1 MWKRLSGQHH
11 ARRAR
16 QLDSLQERFDVS
28 QAVLLGS
35 RDELEKLRPR
45 VQCSLSTEF
54 NVEALAGRLCPVL
67 MSDGTVALFS
77 LAEHVGSD
85 QADELLR
92 RLVQK
97 GYRLAEPSRFVLDA
111 PLLLAVA
118 RNQMNGITSHDG
130 TNAAATRH
138 SRTALAAAFQDLIEW
153 GVRHGASD
161 LHLNVYTDSGESE
174 VKYTI
179 KGRYLAPERFRNMPT
194 QMLTDMLSVVWMD
207 IHGGNGAVFDPRTE
221 QQGSLVRK
229 VDGVDVLIRWASLA
243 ADAGPSVC
251 LRLLIQDI
259 DPETSDLGSLGY
271 LPQQVADIERVMV
284 SEGGAIVFAGTV
296 GSGKS
301 TTLASLISRIPS
313 HRKII
318 TIEDPVEYR
327 IANAI
332 QNTVA
337 RALSDAQ
344 PRAYMAKL
352 RTLKR
357 SAMSDVLLG
366 EIRDHESGQAFL
378 DLAGSGV
385 NVYTTVH
392 APSAAIVPDRLASDF
407 IGVSRDFLLTP
418 GVLRLIVY
426 QALIMRLCPHCSGPV
441 SELGAGDYEINGR
454 YRSGREWA
462 KWLERI
468 EKTYQID
475 TSTMRIRNR
484 SGCGHCGTVIHE
496 RKPALGVRSADAV
509 DTTSRVH
516 AACDTGMLNGYCGRM
531 VAAELIEPS
540 LQPGYLDSVRSDS
553 VGQWLQEQTARLA
566 QQGLQ
571 APTIWRNAM
580 DNAVLQAL
588 QGHIDPRD
596 IERHFLAFET
606 RFHQVG
612 MAGRI
617 PGSAS

>member
-1 MWKRLSGQHH
+1 M
-11 ARRAR
+11 
-16 QLDSLQERFDVS
+16 ERFDVS
-28 QAVLLGS
+28 RAVLLDS
-35 RDELEKLRPR
+35 REQLDALQPR
-45 VQCSLSTEF
+45 AQCSLSQEF
-54 NVEALAGRLCPVL
+54 DVEPLAARICPVL
-67 MSDGTVALFS
+67 MSDQTVALFS

-92 RLVQK
+92 RVVQK

-118 RNQMNGITSHDG
+118 RNQVHNLPSGQDSYASG
-130 TNAAATRH
+130 SRH

-161 LHLNVYTDSGESE
+161 LHLNVHVDKVETD

-179 KGRYLAPERFRNMPT
+179 RGRYLAPERFRNMPT
-194 QMLTDMLSVVWMD
+194 QMVTDMLSVVWMD
-207 IHGGNGAVFDPRTE
+207 IRGGNGAVFDPRAE
-221 QQGSLVRK
+221 QQGSLVRR
-229 VDGVDVLIRWASLA
+229 VDGANVLIRWASLA

-251 LRLLIQDI
+251 LRLLTQDL
-259 DPETSDLGSLGY
+259 DPATVDLSSLGY
-271 LPQQVADIERVMV
+271 LPEQVADIERVML

-313 HRKII
+313 HRKIV

-327 IANAI
+327 IPNAI

-344 PRAYMAKL
+344 PQAYMAKL

-357 SAMSDVLLG
+357 SAMNDVLLG
-366 EIRDHESGQAFL
+366 EVRDHESGQAFL

-407 IGVSRDFLLTP
+407 IGVSRDFLLNP

-426 QALIMRLCPHCSGPV
+426 QALIMRLCAHCSRPV
-441 SELGAGDYEINGR
+441 EDLLEGGYTADGR
-454 YRSGREWA
+454 YRPGREWSL
-462 KWLERI
+462 WMDRI
-468 EKTYQID
+468 RETYQVDI
-475 TSTMRIRNR
+475 TTMRIRSGAGCERCGSSALDGTLPSGKSQADQASLR
-484 SGCGHCGTVIHE
+484 SSPGLARCGTE
-496 RKPALGVRSADAV
+496 LLK
-509 DTTSRVH
+509 
-516 AACDTGMLNGYCGRM
+516 GYAGRM

-540 LQPGYLDSVRSDS
+540 LQAGYLDSVRTDQ
-553 VGQWLQEQTARLA
+553 VGQWLQEQTSRLA
-566 QQGLQ
+566 QSGLHSSSV
-571 APTIWRNAM
+571 WRNAM
-580 DNAVLQAL
+580 DNAVLHAL
-588 QGHIDPRD
+588 DGHIDPRD
-596 IERHFLAFET
+596 IERHFQAFET
-606 RFHQVG
+606 RFQQVR
-612 MAGRI
+612 MAAPSLR
-617 PGSAS
+617 AVR